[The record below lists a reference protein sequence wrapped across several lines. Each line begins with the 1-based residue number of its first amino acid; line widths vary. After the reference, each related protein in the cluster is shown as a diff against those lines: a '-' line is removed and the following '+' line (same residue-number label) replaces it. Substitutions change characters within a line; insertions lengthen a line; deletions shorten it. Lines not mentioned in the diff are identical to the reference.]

1 MISNQVKGV
10 RPRPLTCA
18 KRMVLKRFAIKLT
31 MFDLGH
37 LLVVR
42 IGILNDFKLSL
53 GCLTQAAYF
62 W

>member
-1 MISNQVKGV
+1 MMGV
-10 RPRPLTCA
+10 RHRPLTCG
-18 KRMVLKRFAIKLT
+18 KGGVLKRFAIKLNV
-31 MFDLGH
+31 FDLGR